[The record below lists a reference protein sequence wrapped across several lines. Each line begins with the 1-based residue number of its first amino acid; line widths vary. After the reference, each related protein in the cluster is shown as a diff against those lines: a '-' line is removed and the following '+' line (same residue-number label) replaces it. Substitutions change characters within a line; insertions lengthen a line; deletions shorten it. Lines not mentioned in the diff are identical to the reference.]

1 MKMINKSKSNAGSV
15 LVTVGTSIVVLAIAV
30 SALGAG
36 GYSYMGVNP
45 DAVYLVAG
53 CALFGVTLTACG
65 IMFMVSGLSSGI
77 RSLAEQLDEIGS
89 RIDRLETENEH
100 LSHVEGIIHA
110 HQSER
115 VERDFETKIRDV
127 INLIEERNRQL
138 NIRID
143 DTGREISGFQKVI
156 EARPARRVDSSV

>member
-1 MKMINKSKSNAGSV
+1 MNSKTKSSAGSV
-15 LVTVGTSIVVLAIAV
+15 LVTVGTSTVIVAIAV

-45 DAVYLVAG
+45 EAVHLVAG

-65 IMFMVSGLSSGI
+65 IMFMVSGLSSAI
-77 RSLAEQLDEIGS
+77 RNLSERVDEIGD

-100 LSHVEGIIHA
+100 LSQVEGIIHA

-115 VERDFETKIRDV
+115 FERDFETKIRDV

-138 NIRID
+138 NSRID

-156 EARPARRVDSSV
+156 DARPTRRVDSNG

>member
-1 MKMINKSKSNAGSV
+1 MNSKTKSSAGSV
-15 LVTVGTSIVVLAIAV
+15 LITVGTCIVIVAIAV

-45 DAVYLVAG
+45 DAVSLVAG
-53 CALFGVTLTACG
+53 CALFGVSLTACG
-65 IMFMVSGLSSGI
+65 IMFMVSGLSSSI
-77 RSLAEQLDEIGS
+77 RSLSERVDEIGD

-100 LSHVEGIIHA
+100 ISQIEGIIHA
-110 HQSER
+110 NHSER
-115 VERDFETKIRDV
+115 AEREFETKIRDV

-156 EARPARRVDSSV
+156 DARPSRRIDPNT

>member
-1 MKMINKSKSNAGSV
+1 MNSKTKSSAGSV
-15 LVTVGTSIVVLAIAV
+15 LITVGTCIVIVAIAV

-45 DAVYLVAG
+45 DAVSLVAG
-53 CALFGVTLTACG
+53 CALFGVSLTACG
-65 IMFMVSGLSSGI
+65 IMFMVSGLSSSI
-77 RSLAEQLDEIGS
+77 RSLSEQVDEIGD

-100 LSHVEGIIHA
+100 ISQIEGIIHA
-110 HQSER
+110 NHSER
-115 VERDFETKIRDV
+115 AEREFETKIRDV

-156 EARPARRVDSSV
+156 DARPARRIDPNT